1 MNNNLSFNHF
11 ITRAVQPLIDKGFEN
26 AKNEII
32 WYLESLRIC
41 TREQIYLDEIILND
55 KLQSNIQIF
64 YNQRIRG
71 VPFQYIL
78 QKSNFYGRDF
88 YINQHTLIPRPETEL
103 FIDSLKPSFFK
114 DALEIGTGSG
124 VLAITLSLEKII
136 NKIIATDISISA
148 LSVAKKNLDSFNL
161 SNISLQQHDFL
172 NQTFKK
178 KFDLI
183 ISNPPYISY
192 PEYHQLSKEIID
204 HEPKIALTD
213 KKDGLSFYLR
223 FAETLRDILKLDGT
237 FLCEMGSAQS
247 VPLIKK
253 IFLDRGY
260 TIKIHKDLNLDERIL
275 QINLS

>member
-1 MNNNLSFNHF
+1 MNNKLSFNHV
-11 ITRAVQPLIDKGFEN
+11 ITRAAQHLINKGFKN

-32 WYLESLRIC
+32 WYLESLHIC
-41 TREQIYLDEIILND
+41 TREQIYLDEIIIDD
-55 KLQSNIQIF
+55 KLQNNIQTF
-64 YNQRIRG
+64 SNQRILG

-78 QKSNFYGRDF
+78 KKSNFYGRDF

-103 FIDSLKPSFFK
+103 FIDKLKHCFFK

-136 NKIIATDISISA
+136 SKIIATDISNSA
-148 LSVAKKNLDSFNL
+148 LSVAQKNLDFFNL

-192 PEYHQLSKEIID
+192 PEYQQLSK
-204 HEPKIALTD
+204 K
-213 KKDGLSFYLR
+213 
-223 FAETLRDILKLDGT
+223 
-237 FLCEMGSAQS
+237 
-247 VPLIKK
+247 
-253 IFLDRGY
+253 
-260 TIKIHKDLNLDERIL
+260 
-275 QINLS
+275 